1 VFVGGDGSLFPANAR
16 ALLMPPRG
24 RGVLLGDD
32 AYRFPVIGK
41 ARHRAALEEI
51 SAGQSLRCAALLTP
65 NGRDYDSFGVMV
77 SIRGRE
83 VGFLHWMD
91 GHDFRN
97 RLRKAGFLE
106 AVCKA
111 KITEDHLAGDGW
123 EYVGVT
129 IDAFRPFTFT
139 GTDEWHS
146 RRAQRDR
153 PLLRSTSGG
162 AGLSTVLK
170 TFRKSLFQQASLPS
184 LRKID
189 WSKFAVVRDLRRWIF
204 LGKSPNVQRGP
215 SATQVGDRSRRPEI
229 VERPDRRLRR

>member
-1 VFVGGDGSLFPANAR
+1 
-16 ALLMPPRG
+16 MPPHG
-24 RGVLLGDD
+24 RGVLLGDG
-32 AYRFPVIGK
+32 AYRFPDIGK

-111 KITEDHLAGDGW
+111 KITQDHPPGDG
-123 EYVGVT
+123 
-129 IDAFRPFTFT
+129 
-139 GTDEWHS
+139 
-146 RRAQRDR
+146 
-153 PLLRSTSGG
+153 
-162 AGLSTVLK
+162 
-170 TFRKSLFQQASLPS
+170 
-184 LRKID
+184 
-189 WSKFAVVRDLRRWIF
+189 
-204 LGKSPNVQRGP
+204 
-215 SATQVGDRSRRPEI
+215 
-229 VERPDRRLRR
+229 

>member
-24 RGVLLGDD
+24 RGVLLGDG

-111 KITEDHLAGDGW
+111 KITTVRLAGDGW
-123 EYVGVT
+123 DYVGVT

-146 RRAQRDR
+146 RRAQRD
-153 PLLRSTSGG
+153 
-162 AGLSTVLK
+162 AGVKPFPTVLK
-170 TFRKSLFQQASLPS
+170 TFRKSLLQQASLRS

-189 WSKFAVVRDLRRWIF
+189 WSKSAAVRALRRWIF
-204 LGKSPNVQRGP
+204 PGTSPNVRRGP
-215 SATQVGDRSRRPEI
+215 SAMPVEDGSRRPE
-229 VERPDRRLRR
+229 VERRDRRLRR

>member
-1 VFVGGDGSLFPANAR
+1 
-16 ALLMPPRG
+16 
-24 RGVLLGDD
+24 
-32 AYRFPVIGK
+32 
-41 ARHRAALEEI
+41 
-51 SAGQSLRCAALLTP
+51 
-65 NGRDYDSFGVMV
+65 MV

-111 KITEDHLAGDGW
+111 KITEDRLAGDGW
-123 EYVGVT
+123 DYVGVT
-129 IDAFRPFTFT
+129 IDAFRPFTFA
-139 GTDEWHS
+139 GTDERHS

-170 TFRKSLFQQASLPS
+170 TFRKSLSGRRRCPVQGKLIGQNL
-184 LRKID
+184 
-189 WSKFAVVRDLRRWIF
+189 WSCVTYGDGSSWARLQTFSADLLLRRWRT
-204 LGKSPNVQRGP
+204 GRGGQKLSKGETGACDGRASEGP
-215 SATQVGDRSRRPEI
+215 TVEKIGSVGH
-229 VERPDRRLRR
+229 

>member
-1 VFVGGDGSLFPANAR
+1 VFGGGDGQLFPANAR

-24 RGVLLGDD
+24 RGVLLGDG
-32 AYRFPVIGK
+32 AYGFPVIGK

-111 KITEDHLAGDGW
+111 KITGDQLTADGW
-123 EYVGVT
+123 DYVGVT

-146 RRAQRDR
+146 RHAHLDR
-153 PLLRSTSGG
+153 PLFRSTSGG

-170 TFRKSLFQQASLPS
+170 TFRKSLLQQASLRR

-189 WSKFAVVRDLRRWIF
+189 WPRFTAVRALRRWIF
-204 LGKSPNVQRGP
+204 VGKSPNVQRAP
-215 SATQVGDRSRRPEI
+215 SAMPVEDGSRRPEI
-229 VERPDRRLRR
+229 VDRQD